1 MGTKLV
7 NGIMIHACLKEIAIP
22 LSDNNGAG
30 IAEYLTAVI
39 SLVTAQQDNMTFLAK
54 PATSKICYRED
65 SPVSKGSNI
74 TYRGINYI
82 SRSISRNNA
91 KFNSFFLSF
100 DRSDSVINAINK

>member
-39 SLVTAQQDNMTFLAK
+39 SLV
-54 PATSKICYRED
+54 
-65 SPVSKGSNI
+65 VSRKYLFNL
-74 TYRGINYI
+74 
-82 SRSISRNNA
+82 SI
-91 KFNSFFLSF
+91 
-100 DRSDSVINAINK
+100 IY